1 MFLLFIHIKM
11 TELKEPVEQIDID
24 LLREEQNI
32 QNLLDD
38 FDFFVEHLDEEEKK
52 GNYIIFDE
60 EDKKWHVYYHYINE
74 ENDCYADERIALEH
88 LFDHV
93 RAVEHQEFLD
103 NNPGI
108 PF

>member
-11 TELKEPVEQIDID
+11 TEKTELDID

-52 GNYIIFDE
+52 GNYILFDE
-60 EDKKWHVYYHYINE
+60 EDKKWHVYYHNITE
-74 ENDCYADERIALEH
+74 ENDCYADERLALEH
-88 LFDHV
+88 LFDHI
-93 RAVEHQEFLD
+93 RMVESGTDGTDDYQLL
-103 NNPGI
+103 

>member
-1 MFLLFIHIKM
+1 M

-52 GNYIIFDE
+52 GNYILFDE
-60 EDKKWHVYYHYINE
+60 EDKKWHVYYHNINE

-88 LFDHV
+88 LFDHT
-93 RAVEHQEFLD
+93 REWSDEYLD
-103 NNPGI
+103 V